1 MSSFFNV
8 LSVLSVFLLIDID
21 NLFFPRRGHYKFL
34 KEVNAGAKSSLKSVI

>member
-21 NLFFPRRGHYKFL
+21 NLFFPRKGLYKF
-34 KEVNAGAKSSLKSVI
+34 KEVNSGAKSPLKSVI